1 MNSKSSGSW
10 LEAFF
15 TGKGFYIVLLLCA
28 AVIGVSAW
36 MLAAGNGTMAEDVI
50 EVSNTTTGAGRT
62 EMILPPKRDDSQTLE
77 EIIQESTQVFQEPEV
92 QEEPEAQEVFQE
104 EPAPVNPVY
113 AWPISGEVARFHDP
127 DTLRYDETMGDWRT
141 HEGIDI
147 LAPLGET
154 VLAAHAG
161 SVASVRKDDFLGTV
175 VTVSHGDGF
184 STVYANLAEE
194 TAVSVGDW
202 VEPGSVIGTVGATA
216 LAEVS
221 EQAHLHFGVL
231 RNGVNQNPLDYLP
244 A

>member
-92 QEEPEAQEVFQE
+92 QEEPVEEVFQE
-104 EPAPVNPVY
+104 EPAPVNPLY
-113 AWPISGEVARFHDP
+113 AWPLSGEVARFHDP

-161 SVASVRKDDFLGTV
+161 RVESVRKDDFLGTV

-184 STVYANLAEE
+184 CTVYANLAEE

>member
-127 DTLRYDETMGDWRT
+127 ETLRGREE
-141 HEGIDI
+141 EGRH
-147 LAPLGET
+147 PL
-154 VLAAHAG
+154 
-161 SVASVRKDDFLGTV
+161 
-175 VTVSHGDGF
+175 
-184 STVYANLAEE
+184 
-194 TAVSVGDW
+194 
-202 VEPGSVIGTVGATA
+202 
-216 LAEVS
+216 
-221 EQAHLHFGVL
+221 
-231 RNGVNQNPLDYLP
+231 
-244 A
+244 

>member
-10 LEAFF
+10 LEAFLM
-15 TGKGFYIVLLLCA
+15 GKGFYIVLFLCA

-36 MLAAGNGTMAEDVI
+36 MLTAESRSPAEDVI
-50 EVSNTTTGAGRT
+50 EVSSTQTGVSRT
-62 EMILPPKRDDSQTLE
+62 ETLLPPPRDSAQTME
-77 EIIQESTQVFQEPEV
+77 ELIQEATHMI
-92 QEEPEAQEVFQE
+92 EEPPAEDEEAQEVFQE
-104 EPAPVNPVY
+104 EPAPVNPIY
-113 AWPISGEVARFHDP
+113 AWPLNGEVDRFHDP
-127 DTLRYDETMGDWRT
+127 DTLRFDDTMGDWRT

-161 SVASVRKDDFLGTV
+161 KVESIRRDGLFGTV

-184 STVYANLAEE
+184 CTVYANLAEE

-202 VEPGSVIGTVGATA
+202 VEPGDLIGAVGDSA
-216 LAEVS
+216 LAEVGQES
-221 EQAHLHFGVL
+221 HLHFAVL